1 MRLEN
6 VTFSYGDKVIIRDF
20 TLSLPDL
27 GVTAISG
34 PSGCGKTTLLRLIAG
49 LERPA
54 SGTVT
59 APPPSDIAI
68 LFQEDRLLPGFTSS
82 DQLRAVLRRGASTA
96 KYLEAVGL
104 SAEADTPVRSL
115 SGGMRRRVALARAM
129 AFAEGKKLLIL
140 DEPFTGVDP
149 ETAKKIMS
157 TLRALS
163 IPILYS
169 AHDSE
174 TLSLSD
180 TLIPLSTH

>member
-1 MRLEN
+1 MRLDN
-6 VTFSYGDKVIIRDF
+6 VTFSYGDKVIFRDF
-20 TLSLPDL
+20 TLSLPNL

-82 DQLRAVLRRGASTA
+82 DQLRAVLRRGAPTA
-96 KYLEAVGL
+96 
-104 SAEADTPVRSL
+104 
-115 SGGMRRRVALARAM
+115 
-129 AFAEGKKLLIL
+129 KKLLIL

>member
-1 MRLEN
+1 M
-6 VTFSYGDKVIIRDF
+6 
-20 TLSLPDL
+20 
-27 GVTAISG
+27 
-34 PSGCGKTTLLRLIAG
+34 
-49 LERPA
+49 
-54 SGTVT
+54 
-59 APPPSDIAI
+59 
-68 LFQEDRLLPGFTSS
+68 
-82 DQLRAVLRRGASTA
+82 LRRGAPTA

-169 AHDSE
+169 AHNSE

-180 TLIPLSTH
+180 TLIPLSTR